1 MSLEEFKPFRIVGG
15 TSLSLQR
22 GHRESVDIDLF
33 TDHEYGSI
41 DFENLHKVLKNT
53 FDYVEKSSVTITGMG
68 TSFFVG
74 NDKND
79 TIKLDLYY
87 TDPFVFPC
95 IVEQNIRFASI
106 EEIIAMKFDV
116 IARGGRKKDFWD
128 IHELLEVYSL
138 KEMLSFYEKRSPY
151 TYDEK
156 EILTNLTNFSNADDD
171 FEPNC
176 YKGKYWEIIKIDF
189 EELVK

>member
-22 GHRESVDIDLF
+22 GHRESIDIDLF

-74 NDKND
+74 NNKND

-138 KEMLSFYEKRSPY
+138 EDMLGFYEKRSPY
-151 TYDEK
+151 TYDKK
-156 EILTNLTNFSNADDD
+156 EILKNLTNFLNADND